1 MRRYGSIVDDLIALE
16 EYMERKEEFL
26 KKKKDAPKRQLK
38 EQKLGFFEGLV
49 VAYVAQILYGPLTK
63 LAMVYFAAHGVH

>member
-1 MRRYGSIVDDLIALE
+1 MRRYSIVDDLIALE
-16 EYMERKEEFL
+16 EYMERKEELL
-26 KKKKDAPKRQLK
+26 KKKKETPKKIK

-49 VAYVAQILYGPLTK
+49 VAYVAQIMYGPLTK